1 MKIPIISFETSV
13 NWRLHQVWSLVGA
26 EKWQSFL
33 QLWQLLKRPG
43 DCCPNWTTLFVFVF
57 VFVWKLNYC
66 QNFDLLSSM
75 YCECIQFHLQYGD
88 SIPPLCLNSVPTR
101 SKKMRPAFAIK
112 RLWGDLF
119 LRNIRDHIL
128 GRDKIICFLIMIIS
142 SVDCWPFLICR
153 LWPTYVIAM
162 NNLATVTDNESD
174 IEVRKVE

>member
-1 MKIPIISFETSV
+1 MKSPISFETSV

-88 SIPPLCLNSVPTR
+88 SIPPMFKLCSHKEQKDEARVCY
-101 SKKMRPAFAIK
+101 KEA
-112 RLWGDLF
+112 
-119 LRNIRDHIL
+119 LRW
-128 GRDKIICFLIMIIS
+128 FIS
-142 SVDCWPFLICR
+142 SKHSRSYFGKR
-153 LWPTYVIAM
+153 
-162 NNLATVTDNESD
+162 
-174 IEVRKVE
+174 